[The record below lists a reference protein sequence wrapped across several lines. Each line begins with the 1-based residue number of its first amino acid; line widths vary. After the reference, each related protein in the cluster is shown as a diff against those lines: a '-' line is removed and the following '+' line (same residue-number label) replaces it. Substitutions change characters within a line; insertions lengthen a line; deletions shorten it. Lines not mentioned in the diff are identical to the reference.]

1 MLSRMFRL
9 GVTLRRLPIFACVL
23 LVAVADAGPA
33 RFAFTVNGLDFSLSR
48 YQVEADGRMR
58 HLGHIPLRKSP
69 PAVVMHPSGRFVL
82 AISKAENLISVFRL
96 DPTSGDLAPV
106 PDSPFETG
114 ARSPFDIVFHPSGRF
129 VYVAA
134 RFGGVSAYAFDAKS
148 GVLRALPGSPFKA
161 QKRTRSVAMHPSGRF
176 IYAVNGYSNSVSA
189 YTIDPQSGVLH
200 EMPDS
205 PFTVAKIDAIDYRA
219 LKMADVP
226 AGAGGIPY
234 HMALDPAGRFAFVV
248 NWAAASI
255 SVFRIDPDSG
265 HLTAVVDSPFFTGF
279 NPYSITVH
287 PSGRFVYVSQWS
299 TSEIAVHA
307 LDSTTG
313 RLSPVPGSPFT
324 TGGTGPVA
332 LVFNTDGSQAYVPN
346 YESNDVALLDVDITT
361 GILRLRET
369 IKTRS
374 GPWDLVLAAGEPVAP
389 SPPWLVVARDAAGLA
404 IFALAEEGLGKGERD
419 NISVRAM
426 ANTGGAARVV
436 AVRPDGRFAYAADT
450 DGNTLTTLRMGSSG
464 FSAVAD
470 GTVATGRRPVA
481 MAIDVNGWYLYAV
494 NRDDDTLMAWY
505 LDPDSGIPRPVQR
518 APVRTGRRPVAV
530 TLDPAARYVFVV
542 NAGSNDISVF
552 RYLTS
557 TMPLLIDSRKH
568 GSPFAA
574 GKEPVALAV
583 EPNGHYAYV
592 ANAASNDISA
602 YRIQHQVGA
611 LSALP
616 GSPFKTAKRPV
627 DLTVHPS
634 GRWLFVANR
643 DASQVSI
650 HAIEKGLGAL
660 ALAAREL
667 ELPVPPGALRLSPEG
682 DILWVLSEDGRRLLR
697 LAVEGTTGG
706 LTLLSDES
714 LEQPIVDL
722 AVVAGL
728 RR

>member
-1 MLSRMFRL
+1 MSHF
-9 GVTLRRLPIFACVL
+9 GVILRWLPIFVCVL
-23 LVAVADAGPA
+23 LAVSAHAGPA

-48 YQVEADGRMR
+48 YQIESDGRLR

-69 PAVVMHPSGRFVL
+69 PAVVVDPSGRFVL
-82 AISKAENLISVFRL
+82 AISKAEGLINVFRL
-96 DPTSGDLAPV
+96 DPASGDLTPV
-106 PDSPFETG
+106 SGSPFETG
-114 ARSPFDIVFHPSGRF
+114 ARSPFDIVFHPAGRF

-134 RFGGVSAYAFDAKS
+134 RFGGVGAYAFDGES
-148 GVLRALPGSPFKA
+148 GALMSLPGSPFKA
-161 QKRTRSVAMHPSGRF
+161 QKRTRSVVMHPSGRF

-189 YTIDPQSGVLH
+189 YAIDPQSGVLR

-205 PFTVAKIDAIDYRA
+205 PFAVARIDAIDYRA
-219 LKMADVP
+219 LKMEDVP

-248 NWAAASI
+248 NWAAANV
-255 SVFRIDPDSG
+255 SVFRIAPDDG
-265 HLTAVVDSPFFTGF
+265 RLTAVAGSPFFTGF
-279 NPYSITVH
+279 NPYSVTVH
-287 PSGRFVYVSQWS
+287 PSGHFVYVTQWS

-307 LDSTTG
+307 LDPVTG
-313 RLSPVPGSPFT
+313 RLSPVPGSPFAS
-324 TGGTGPVA
+324 GGTGPVA
-332 LVFNTDGSQAYVPN
+332 LVFNAEGGQAYVPN

-361 GILRLRET
+361 GALRLRET

-374 GPWDLVLAAGEPVAP
+374 GPWDLVLTGGGPVTAQSPQLIAARGT
-389 SPPWLVVARDAAGLA
+389 AGLA
-404 IFALAEEGLGKGERD
+404 MVNLAKGD
-419 NISVRAM
+419 LSFM
-426 ANTGGAARVV
+426 ATAKTNGAAQAV
-436 AVRPDGRFAYAADT
+436 AVRPDGRFAYAANADR
-450 DGNTLTTLRMGSSG
+450 NTLTTLRIGSAGLST
-464 FSAVAD
+464 VAG
-470 GTVATGRRPVA
+470 GTVATGRRPAA
-481 MAIDVNGWYLYAV
+481 MAIDINGWYLYAV
-494 NRDDDTLMAWY
+494 NSDDDTLTAWY

-518 APVRTGRRPVAV
+518 APARTGRRPVAV
-530 TLDPAARYVFVV
+530 TLDPAARYAFVV

-557 TMPLLIDSRKH
+557 TMPLLIDSHKY

-583 EPNGHYAYV
+583 EPNGRYAYV
-592 ANAASNDISA
+592 ANAASSDISA

-616 GSPFKTAKRPV
+616 GSPFKTAKRPL

-650 HAIEKGLGAL
+650 HGIEKGLGAL
-660 ALAAREL
+660 ALAVREL
-667 ELPVPPGALRLSPEG
+667 KLPVQPGSLRLDPEG
-682 DILWVLSEDGRRLLR
+682 DILWVLSESGRRLLR
-697 LAVEGTTGG
+697 LAVDGATGG

-722 AVVAGL
+722 AVVAGS

>member
-1 MLSRMFRL
+1 MRL
-9 GVTLRRLPIFACVL
+9 LPILACVL
-23 LVAVADAGPA
+23 LAAVAHAGPA

-48 YQVEADGRMR
+48 YQVESDGQLR

-69 PAVVMHPSGRFVL
+69 PAVVVDPSGRFVL
-82 AISKAENLISVFRL
+82 AISKAEGLINVFRL
-96 DPTSGDLAPV
+96 DSTSGDLTPV
-106 PDSPFETG
+106 PGSPFESR

-134 RFGGVSAYAFDAKS
+134 RFGGVGAYVFDGES
-148 GVLRALPGSPFKA
+148 GTVTPLPGSPFKA
-161 QKRTRSVAMHPSGRF
+161 QKRTRSVVMHPSGRF

-189 YTIDPQSGVLH
+189 YAVDPQSGVLR

-205 PFTVAKIDAIDYRA
+205 PFSVAEIDAIDYRA
-219 LKMADVP
+219 LLKMEDVP

-248 NWAAASI
+248 NWAAASV
-255 SVFRIDPDSG
+255 SVFRIDPDNG
-265 HLTAVVDSPFFTGF
+265 RLTAVAGSPFFTGF
-279 NPYSITVH
+279 NPYSVTVH
-287 PSGRFVYVSQWS
+287 PSGRFVYVTQWS

-307 LDSTTG
+307 LDPRTG
-313 RLSPVPGSPFT
+313 RLSLVSGSPFT
-324 TGGTGPVA
+324 SGGTGPVA
-332 LVFNTDGSQAYVPN
+332 LIFNVEGSQVYVPN
-346 YESNDVALLDVDITT
+346 YESNDVALLDVDTTT
-361 GILRLRET
+361 GALQLRET

-374 GPWDLVLAAGEPVAP
+374 GPWDLALAEGRPVA
-389 SPPWLVVARDAAGLA
+389 SLRPWLVVSRGAAGLA
-404 IFALAEEGLGKGERD
+404 VFVLAKEDLVKRGQAKKSL
-419 NISVRAM
+419 SVM
-426 ANTGGAARVV
+426 ATAKTGGAAQAV
-436 AVRPDGRFAYAADT
+436 AVRPDGRFVYAANT
-450 DGNTLTTLRMGSSG
+450 DSNTLRTLRIDPAGLR
-464 FSAVAD
+464 AVA
-470 GTVATGRRPVA
+470 GGSVATGRRPAA

-494 NRDDDTLMAWY
+494 NSDDDTLTAWY

-518 APVRTGRRPVAV
+518 APARTGRRPVAV
-530 TLDPAARYVFVV
+530 TLDPAARYAFVV

-557 TMPLLIDSRKH
+557 TMPLLINSRKY

-583 EPNGHYAYV
+583 EPNGRYAYV

-616 GSPFKTAKRPV
+616 GSPFKTAKRPL

-650 HAIEKGLGAL
+650 HGIEKGLGAL
-660 ALAAREL
+660 ALAVREL
-667 ELPVPPGALRLSPEG
+667 KLPVQPGSLRLGPEG
-682 DILWVLSEDGRRLLR
+682 DILWVLSESGRRLLR
-697 LAVEGTTGG
+697 LAVDGATGG
-706 LTLLSDES
+706 LTLLSDEA

-722 AVVAGL
+722 AVVAGS

>member
-1 MLSRMFRL
+1 MSYSKVISRL
-9 GVTLRRLPIFACVL
+9 LPILTCVL
-23 LVAVADAGPA
+23 LAAVAHAGPV

-48 YQVEADGRMR
+48 YQVETDGQLR
-58 HLGHIPLRKSP
+58 HLGHLPLRKSP
-69 PAVVMHPSGRFVL
+69 PAVVVDPSGRFVL
-82 AISKAENLISVFRL
+82 AISKAEGLINVFRL
-96 DPTSGDLAPV
+96 DPVSGDLTPV
-106 PDSPFETG
+106 PGSPFETR

-134 RFGGVSAYAFDAKS
+134 RFGGVGAYAFDDGS
-148 GVLRALPGSPFKA
+148 GILTPLPGSPFKA
-161 QKRTRSVAMHPSGRF
+161 QKRTRSVVMHPSGRF

-189 YTIDPQSGVLH
+189 YAIDPQSGVLR

-205 PFTVAKIDAIDYRA
+205 PFAVAEIDAIDYRA
-219 LKMADVP
+219 LKMEDVP

-248 NWAAASI
+248 NWAAASV
-255 SVFRIDPDSG
+255 SVFRIDPDNG
-265 HLTAVVDSPFFTGF
+265 RLTAVAGSPFFTGF
-279 NPYSITVH
+279 NPYSVTVH
-287 PSGRFVYVSQWS
+287 PSGRFVYVTQWS

-307 LDSTTG
+307 LDSATG
-313 RLSPVPGSPFT
+313 RLSPVPGSPFAS
-324 TGGTGPVA
+324 GGIGPVA
-332 LVFNTDGSQAYVPN
+332 LVFNVEGSQVYVPN
-346 YESNDVALLDVDITT
+346 YESNDVALLDVDTTT
-361 GILRLRET
+361 GALRLRET

-374 GPWDLVLAAGEPVAP
+374 GPWDLALAEGRAVAAQ
-389 SPPWLVVARDAAGLA
+389 SPQLIAVRGTAGLA
-404 IFALAEEGLGKGERD
+404 LFDGAKGD
-419 NISVRAM
+419 LSVM
-426 ANTGGAARVV
+426 ATAKTDGAVQVV
-436 AVRPDGRFAYAADT
+436 AVRPDGHFAYAANA
-450 DGNTLTTLRMGSSG
+450 GSNTLTALRIGSAGLSV
-464 FSAVAD
+464 VAG
-470 GTVATGRRPVA
+470 GTVATGRRPAA

-494 NRDDDTLMAWY
+494 NSDDDTLTAWH
-505 LDPDSGIPRPVQR
+505 LDPDSGMPRPVQR
-518 APVRTGRRPVAV
+518 APVRTGRQPVAV
-530 TLDPAARYVFVV
+530 TLDPAARYAFVV

-557 TMPLLIDSRKH
+557 TMPLLIDTRKY

-592 ANAASNDISA
+592 ANAGSDDLSA
-602 YRIQHQVGA
+602 YRIHHQSGA

-650 HAIEKGLGAL
+650 HGIEKGLGAL
-660 ALAAREL
+660 ALAVREL
-667 ELPVPPGALRLSPEG
+667 KLPVQPGSLRLDPEG
-682 DILWVLSEDGRRLLR
+682 DILWVLSESGRRLLR
-697 LAVEGTTGG
+697 LAVDGATGG
-706 LTLLSDES
+706 LTLLGDES

-722 AVVAGL
+722 AFVAGS